1 MIKVHLRSGK
11 VIEVSNP
18 YSSVE
23 KFIMDD
29 TGQAIVLMDS
39 EDEGCKHLVRKEA
52 IDHIQ
57 NCEKE

>member
-1 MIKVHLRSGK
+1 MIRVHLRSGK
-11 VIEVSNP
+11 VIDVSNP

-39 EDEGCKHLVRKEA
+39 EEESCQYLLRKDA
-52 IDHIQ
+52 IDYVEK
-57 NCEKE
+57 CEKD